1 MPGFQEEINSNGHN
15 LYWYEPNANKQAD
28 DIKIL
33 GMDLDWT
40 LIRPIKGKIHPLDE
54 NDWQFLYDAKYM
66 RAIYDKITAGYK
78 LVIFTNQGGLLSNKK
93 NGSGSK
99 MDVEG
104 FKNRWH
110 IILERL
116 EKEFNIKPLMLI
128 ASLYDDFNRKPC
140 CGMWEFLEEMM
151 MTTHGLKIDRSSSL
165 YIGDMAGRKGDHLA
179 SDLLFAMNLDVEFQ
193 VPEVFYGIEGFELA
207 GNKTASLIKN
217 VLEDE
222 RVFNPKMV
230 KIPKRI
236 SKINAATRDEIQAVL
251 QDGHTQSL
259 VIFVGSPASGKSSWY
274 DINLKGLSKSGLE
287 LVHLGMD
294 TFNGT
299 LAKFYKEVE
308 AELKKG
314 KNVVVDN
321 TNGSSKARGKLATLA
336 KEVNKDIQVLVVHFT
351 TEKRICLYQNA
362 LRTKKVNVCE
372 LRKQENCGHNVP
384 AVAIHTYW
392 KHFEEVDMNKEL
404 NIDVIYTITWEP
416 VFKNEKDEKVK
427 KMFLSL

>member
-1 MPGFQEEINSNGHN
+1 MSSFYEEINTNGHI
-15 LYWYEPNANKQAD
+15 LYWCDKLYFQEQVGKNT
-28 DIKIL
+28 KIL

-40 LIRPIKGKIHPLDE
+40 LIKPIKGKIHPLNE
-54 NDWQFLYDAKYM
+54 HDWQFLYDSKYM
-66 RAIYDKITAGYK
+66 HSIYDKIASDYK
-78 LVIFTNQGGLLSNKK
+78 FVIFTNQGGLLSNKK
-93 NGSGSK
+93 NGTGEK

-151 MTTHGLKIDRSSSL
+151 HSKYNANVNRAASL
-165 YIGDMAGRKGDHLA
+165 YVGDMAGRKGDHSA
-179 SDLLFAMNLDVEFQ
+179 SDLLFAMNLEIKFQ
-193 VPEVFYGIEGFELA
+193 VPEVFYSLEG
-207 GNKTASLIKN
+207 ASASKENNINILITN
-217 VLEDE
+217 VLADK
-222 RVFNPKMV
+222 RIFNPKLE

-236 SKINAATRDEIQAVL
+236 SKINAATKDEIQAML
-251 QDGHTQSL
+251 DDSHIQCL

-274 DINLKGLSKSGLE
+274 DMHLKDTRN

-299 LAKFYKEVE
+299 LAKFHKEVE

-314 KNVVVDN
+314 KNVIVDN
-321 TNGSSKARGKLATLA
+321 TNGTIRARKKLAALA
-336 KEVNKDIQVLVVHFT
+336 KEVNKYIQVLAVHFT
-351 TEKRICLYQNA
+351 TEKHICLYQNA
-362 LRTKKVNVCE
+362 LRTKLVNVCE
-372 LRKQENCGHNVP
+372 LQKKNNCGHNVP

-392 KHFEEVDMNKEL
+392 KHFEAIDMDKEPE
-404 NIDVIYTITWEP
+404 IDVVYCIAWEP
-416 VFKNEKDEKVK
+416 WSGIDEKK
-427 KMFLSL
+427 YGLII

>member
-1 MPGFQEEINSNGHN
+1 
-15 LYWYEPNANKQAD
+15 
-28 DIKIL
+28 
-33 GMDLDWT
+33 
-40 LIRPIKGKIHPLDE
+40 
-54 NDWQFLYDAKYM
+54 
-66 RAIYDKITAGYK
+66 
-78 LVIFTNQGGLLSNKK
+78 
-93 NGSGSK
+93 
-99 MDVEG
+99 
-104 FKNRWH
+104 
-110 IILERL
+110 
-116 EKEFNIKPLMLI
+116 
-128 ASLYDDFNRKPC
+128 
-140 CGMWEFLEEMM
+140 
-151 MTTHGLKIDRSSSL
+151 
-165 YIGDMAGRKGDHLA
+165 
-179 SDLLFAMNLDVEFQ
+179 MNLDVEFQ
-193 VPEVFYGIEGFELA
+193 VPEVFYGVEGFELA

-251 QDGHTQSL
+251 QDRHTQSL

-274 DINLKGLSKSGLE
+274 DMNLKGLSKSGLE

-321 TNGSSKARGKLATLA
+321 TNGSSKARDKLATLA
-336 KEVNKDIQVLVVHFT
+336 KGVNKDIQVLVVHFT

-392 KHFEEVDMNKEL
+392 KHFEEVDMDKEL